1 MKVVIFGSTGQTG
14 KRLLHSALEAGF
26 DVTAFSRVPGSITV
40 KHPRLTLFQG
50 DATVPSAV
58 ESAIEGKDAVLS
70 AVGSDLGQTNLRQK
84 AIENMVAAMQKYHV
98 RRIIGIGG
106 MGILQAS
113 TDVQIFETPGFPEQ
127 YVPVSQDHNAAFEV
141 LNRSGL
147 DFTFVCPP
155 VISDGPKTE
164 HYLVEADYPPKGT
177 FQITTGN
184 LADFMVKELLE
195 PRFIGKRVGIATMEV
210 S

>member
-1 MKVVIFGSTGQTG
+1 MKVIIFGSTGQTG
-14 KRLLHSALEAGF
+14 KQLLHSALEAGF
-26 DVTAFSRVPGSITV
+26 DVTAFARIPDSITI

-50 DATVPSAV
+50 DVTVLTAV
-58 ESAIEGKDAVLS
+58 ESAIIGKDAVLS
-70 AVGSDLGQTNLRQK
+70 AVGSDLGQTNFRQK
-84 AIENMVAAMQKYHV
+84 AIENMVTAMQKHHI
-98 RRIIGIGG
+98 RRIVGIGG

-113 TDVQIFETPGFPEQ
+113 NDIQIFQTPGFPQEF
-127 YVPVSQDHNAAFEV
+127 VPVSEDHNSAYEV
-141 LNRSGL
+141 LLRSGL

-155 VISDGPKTE
+155 TISDGPKTD

-195 PRFIGKRVGIATMEV
+195 PRFIGKRVGIATG
-210 S
+210 